1 MTALKAPTMRVT
13 ESAGVAGC
21 RCAPQE
27 FWSPAGKKRPP
38 KGDFKTDM
46 YSSGTMCVGSD
57 LPVVGT
63 V

>member
-1 MTALKAPTMRVT
+1 MIAPKVWTRRVS

-21 RCAPQE
+21 RCARQD

-46 YSSGTMCVGSD
+46 FSSGTMCVGSD